1 MTVKNKI
8 VKKDGT
14 PKWSKEGTLT
24 EKLEVVEDINK
35 RAEGNVETVDIE
47 SQEKGKGIEFL
58 IFEIDNTLFGIE
70 TEFVSEILELQYITP
85 VPLTKDFFLGL
96 INLRN
101 EIVSVIDLN
110 KFITNR
116 FTPYDEKNRMC
127 ILNFNNIQT
136 SVIVN
141 KIESISLISEKDFI
155 TNIENVNLKYKEFL
169 KGIVKVDEK
178 DIPVIDVAK
187 LFSSEEFK
195 NVGK

>member
-70 TEFVSEILELQYITP
+70 TKFVSEILELQYITP

-141 KIESISLISEKDFI
+141 KIESISSIKEKNFI